1 MTQGERN
8 VRHASSDEL
17 TTAIKECQYSTVL
30 QHKLAKGYVLVSFLF
45 SNPVCDLMIKK
56 YIFGITYNLCY

>member
-30 QHKLAKGYVLVSFLF
+30 QHKLANGYVFSVSSIL
-45 SNPVCDLMIKK
+45 
-56 YIFGITYNLCY
+56 